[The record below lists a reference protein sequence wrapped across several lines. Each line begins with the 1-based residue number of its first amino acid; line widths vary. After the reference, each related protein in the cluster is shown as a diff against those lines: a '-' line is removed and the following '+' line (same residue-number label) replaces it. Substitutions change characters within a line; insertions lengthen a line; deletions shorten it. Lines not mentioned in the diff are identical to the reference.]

1 MHVEPV
7 DERTSGWEDHR
18 PRFRVYLFEGGEG
31 TSGFATSTYDVTG
44 AEALEV
50 IGWAEEQAGDD
61 GLYAVAL
68 VGDRGGRKGLV
79 WLQGIDANN
88 ASGDL
93 RHEVLRTAMLGR
105 RGRRSISRTSR

>member
-1 MHVEPV
+1 MVPCTWSLS
-7 DERTSGWEDHR
+7 TSGPASGRTTALGSASTCSTAATD
-18 PRFRVYLFEGGEG
+18 GN
-31 TSGFATSTYDVTG
+31 GFATSTYDVTG

-50 IGWAEEQAGDD
+50 ISWAEEQAGDD

-79 WLQGIDANN
+79 WLQGIDANRGP
-88 ASGDL
+88 GDL

-105 RGRRSISRTSR
+105 RGRRSVTR